1 VVRDEV
7 GLTPAGGVR
16 GVLVGVGVGVELEV
30 CMEQTV
36 EEALETEGEAEPS
49 TWTVPS
55 TTPPLAM
62 LHRSHATVVVSE

>member
-16 GVLVGVGVGVELEV
+16 GVLVGVGVELEV
-30 CMEQTV
+30 CMEHTV

>member
-7 GLTPAGGVR
+7 GLTPASGVR

-30 CMEQTV
+30 CMEHTV

-49 TWTVPS
+49 TWRVPS